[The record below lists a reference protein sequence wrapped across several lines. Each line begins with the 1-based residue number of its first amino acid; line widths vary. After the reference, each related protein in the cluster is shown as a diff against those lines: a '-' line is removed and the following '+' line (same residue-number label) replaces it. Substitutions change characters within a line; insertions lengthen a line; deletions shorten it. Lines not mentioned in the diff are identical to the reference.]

1 MNGGWLT
8 NSAHKIDR
16 FNAGLNWVLR
26 ALLVVFL
33 ILLLAECQAPEIKRE
48 LVAVENAKNINL
60 EHQYLKVHLVDG
72 RLYVLHQWKVD
83 DPNRM
88 ITGYGNLLDANR
100 KLLTGRGTYPNNE
113 QIRREKTGAPFAI
126 HYEDIVL
133 VETNDKGTNPGVAAM
148 VVAGLATVSFGILC
162 AVNPKACFGSC
173 PTFYVDHG
181 DSIKLVGEGFSSS
194 ICKSLEATDVD
205 RIDSPV
211 DPKAKDFY
219 LTMKNEA
226 WETHLVRR
234 INLLMAPRSEG
245 NRVLRDIDGNYFE
258 VAGAHEPLS
267 ARHQGRS
274 ISKRINQT
282 DELEWYS
289 LADSSDLLE
298 EEEIELEFDNPGG
311 DVGLALVN
319 RQTLLTTFLF
329 YHSLS
334 LLGHAAGYYYQRMET
349 GSPWIKKGSQ
359 RIYELLGGIEVG
371 YQDERGNWKWIA
383 SINEQG
389 PIAEDH
395 TLVRLPTSSGK
406 RIQLKLRATKGL
418 WRINSLQLVSIVQP
432 VQPLRLSPIKVM
444 KNQEED
450 TVALHR
456 LTNASDHLVTYPGE
470 DYRIQYELP
479 VQQAADYFI
488 EAEGYYIEWMRD
500 EWLPEENL
508 AQAKALFLHP
518 REYLKSIAPAYKARE
533 PEMEHVFWNSR
544 YTKR

>member
-1 MNGGWLT
+1 MNTSQGNPTYKGI
-8 NSAHKIDR
+8 SFR
-16 FNAGLNWVLR
+16 VSLNWVLR
-26 ALLVVFL
+26 AILVAAL
-33 ILLLAECQAPEIKRE
+33 CLLLADCQAPEINRE
-48 LVAVENAKNINL
+48 LAAVENAKNINL
-60 EHQYLKVHLVDG
+60 KHQYLKVHLLDG
-72 RLYVLHQWKVD
+72 KLYVLHQWKVD

-100 KLLTGRGTYPNNE
+100 RLLTGRGTYPNNE

-126 HYEDIVL
+126 PYEDIVL

-181 DSIKLVGEGFSSS
+181 DSLKLVGEGFSSS

-211 DPKAKDFY
+211 DPQKEHFY

-226 WETHLVRR
+226 WETHLIRR
-234 INLLMAPRSEG
+234 VNLLMAPRSEG
-245 NRVLRDIDGNYFE
+245 NRVLRDNNGKYFE
-258 VAGAHEPLS
+258 VSGAHTPLT
-267 ARHQGRS
+267 ALYDGRS

-282 DELEWYS
+282 DALEWYS

-298 EEEIELEFDNPGG
+298 KEEVDLEFDHPGG
-311 DVGLALVN
+311 EVGLAIVN

-334 LLGHAAGYYYQRMET
+334 LLGHAAGYYYQQMET
-349 GSPWIKKGSQ
+349 GSPWIQKGSR

-371 YQDERGNWKWIA
+371 YRNEQGAWKWIA

-395 TLVRLPTSSGK
+395 TLIRLPASNAK
-406 RIQLKLRATKGL
+406 RIQLKLRITKGL

-432 VQPLRLSPIKVM
+432 VQPIRLPPVM
-444 KNQEED
+444 VTKNQVED
-450 TVALHR
+450 TVALRR
-456 LTNASDHLVTYPGE
+456 LTDASDHLVTYPGE
-470 DYRIQYELP
+470 DYRILYKLP
-479 VQQAADYFI
+479 GKHSADFFI

-508 AQAKALFLHP
+508 AQAKTLFLHP